1 MSAPAGSQSAPAVG
15 LNLVYLVPGET
26 GGMEVYARELVTAMR
41 SLPDAPRL
49 TAFVSREGA
58 QARLDWLEGLP
69 VVDVGVASRRRTE
82 WVRGEQQLLP
92 RLARRAGVEVLHS
105 LASTAP
111 LHGRFR
117 RVTTVHDLIYLVH
130 PEAHFGVLALGMRV
144 VVGQA
149 AKRSHRLIAVSESTA
164 RDLDERL
171 HVPRE
176 RIDVVPNGVVAPPPA
191 DPQAAADVRARY
203 ELDGRRVV
211 LAASAKRPH
220 KNLARLLQALTLL
233 EPSERPVLLLPGYPT
248 DHERALRE
256 RAEELGVAADTRF
269 LGWLDDRELEAL
281 YAVADAFVMPS
292 LYEGF
297 GLPVLEAMARGVP
310 VACSDR
316 SSLPEV
322 AGDAALLFDPEDV
335 GQIAAALAK
344 LLADGATAARLRAA
358 GLARAAD
365 FSWRR
370 TAEETVASYV
380 RAVGGLGYDPPA
392 GPSRD

>member
-1 MSAPAGSQSAPAVG
+1 LQRPLSVG

-49 TAFVSREGA
+49 TAFVGREGA
-58 QARLDWLEGLP
+58 AGRLEWLDGLP
-69 VVDVGVASRRRTE
+69 VVDVGVAARRRTE

-92 RLARRAGVEVLHS
+92 RLARKSGIEVLHS

-149 AKRSHRLIAVSESTA
+149 ARRSHRLIAVSESTA
-164 RDLDERL
+164 RDLEQRL
-171 HVPRE
+171 RVPRG
-176 RIDVVPNGVVAPPPA
+176 RIDVIPNGVIPPPA
-191 DPQAAADVRARY
+191 TPPGAADEARRRY
-203 ELDGRRVV
+203 RLDGRRVV

-220 KNLARLLQALTLL
+220 KNLARLLDAVAAM
-233 EPSERPVLLLPGYPT
+233 PAERRPLLLLPGYPT
-248 DHERALRE
+248 DHERELRE
-256 RAEELGVAADTRF
+256 RAAALGVDADTRF
-269 LGWLDDRELEAL
+269 LGWLDDDELEAL

-310 VACSDR
+310 VAASDR

-322 AGDAALLFDPEDV
+322 AGHAALLFDPEDV
-335 GQIAAALAK
+335 RQIEAALTQ
-344 LLADGATAARLRAA
+344 LLEDPAMAERLRAA
-358 GLARAAD
+358 GRARAAE

-370 TAEETVASYV
+370 TAEATVQSYV
-380 RAVGGLGYDPPA
+380 RAVGGLGYDRRR
-392 GPSRD
+392 G